1 MIEDMA
7 EVPRAISVVSLL
19 SSAISPLIRKKE
31 GELSARLTKVLLEKY
46 HVDRHCQAVRSILL
60 MEAGDVMHEFYT
72 HLFSKVTLLEVSQ
85 SLSRELANPLM
96 DYNENVVGYISCRLV
111 AS

>member
-31 GELSARLTKVLLEKY
+31 EELSARLTQVLLEKY
-46 HVDRHCQAVRSILL
+46 HMDRHCQAVRSILL
-60 MEAGDVMHEFYT
+60 MEAGDVMHEFYS
-72 HLFSKVTLLEVSQ
+72 HLFSKVTSFYE
-85 SLSRELANPLM
+85 PLK
-96 DYNENVVGYISCRLV
+96 
-111 AS
+111 